1 MRWFRAAWLVL
12 ALHATAALAIEP
24 FVIRDIRVEGIQR
37 TEAGTIFSYL
47 PVKVGDTL
55 TDERV
60 AQAIRALFAT
70 GFFRDVSLERDGD
83 VLVVVV
89 QERPSVAQIDF
100 TGMSEFNRDQLIA
113 GMRQIGL
120 AEGQVFDRGL
130 LERAE
135 QELKRQYLS
144 RGYYAV
150 AVSTTVTPLERNRVS
165 VNFNIEEGRVAKIR
179 QISIIGAKTFSERQ
193 LLNQFVLRTPGLMT
207 WFSKHDQYSRQ
218 KLSSDLESLRSYYF
232 DRGYLEFSIDSTQ
245 VSITPDKQ
253 DIYITISISE
263 GGKYTVS
270 DIKVAGEM
278 LIPEAEVRKMIQ
290 FKPGDV
296 FSRARLTESTK
307 LITERLGN
315 DGYAFAN
322 VNAVPDLDQKK
333 QLAAFT
339 FFIDPG
345 RRVYVRRVNVT
356 GNSRTRDEVVRR
368 EMRQLEGAWYSG
380 DRITQSKQR
389 VDRLGY
395 FNEVNVE
402 TPAVPGATD
411 QVDVNVAVVEKPT
424 GVLLFGAGYGSG
436 DGLTFSGSITQ
447 QNIFGSGRHLS
458 LSFNTS
464 EINTVYALSYTNPYF
479 TVDGVSQGF
488 DLYYRI
494 SDPSARDLARYNTD
508 TLGGQIRMGVP
519 VSEIDTVHYG
529 LGYETVD
536 ITVFP
541 DSPLIYRDYVAT
553 FGPSNTNLY
562 LNIGWARD
570 GRDSLLY
577 PTKGTLQKAGAEV
590 GLPAGD
596 LNYYKLAYQYQRYFP
611 LSRVYTLM
619 LNADLGYGDGY
630 TDEPLPFF
638 KNFYAGG
645 VTSVRGFKSYTIGPK
660 DSDGNPRGGSQKLVG
675 NAEFLFP
682 FPGLEN
688 DRTVRLSTFID
699 MGYAGDKF
707 DTDQLRYSTGVALF
721 WASPLG
727 PLKVSVGFP
736 LRTRPLD
743 VEQRF
748 QFTIGGVF

>member
-12 ALHATAALAIEP
+12 ALHATAALPIEP

-37 TEAGTIFSYL
+37 TEAGTVFSYL

-55 TDERV
+55 TDEKA

-70 GFFRDVSLERDGD
+70 GFFRDVSLEREGD

-100 TGMSEFNRDQLIA
+100 AGMNEFNRDQVIA
-113 GMRQIGL
+113 GMRQAGL
-120 AEGQVFDRGL
+120 GEGQVYDRSL

-135 QELKRQYLS
+135 QELKRQYLG

-165 VNFNIEEGRVAKIR
+165 VNFNVEEGSIAKIR
-179 QISIIGAKTFSERQ
+179 QISIIGAKTFSERE
-193 LLNQFVLRTPGLMT
+193 LRNQFVLRTPGLMT

-218 KLSSDLESLRSYYF
+218 KLSSDLESLRSFYF

-263 GGKYTVS
+263 GAKYTVS
-270 DIKVAGEM
+270 DIKLAGEM
-278 LIPEAEVRKMIQ
+278 LIPEEEMRKLIRVG
-290 FKPGDV
+290 PGDV
-296 FSRARLTESTK
+296 FSRALLTESTK

-322 VNAVPDLDQKK
+322 VNAVPDLDKQK
-333 QLAAFT
+333 QQAAFT

-356 GNSRTRDEVVRR
+356 GNTRTRDEVVRR

-380 DRITQSKQR
+380 ERITQSKQR

-402 TPAVPGATD
+402 TPAVPGTTD
-411 QVDVNVAVVEKPT
+411 QVDVNVAIVEKPT
-424 GVLLFGAGYGSG
+424 GLLLFGAGYGTG
-436 DGLTFSGSITQ
+436 EGLTFSGSLTQ
-447 QNIFGSGRHLS
+447 QNIFGSGRHVS
-458 LSFNTS
+458 LALNTS
-464 EINTVYALSYTNPYF
+464 QINTVYSLSYTDPYF
-479 TVDGVSQGF
+479 TVDGISQGF
-488 DLYYRI
+488 DVYYRVT
-494 SDPSARDLARYNTD
+494 DPSARDLARYNTE
-508 TLGGQIRMGVP
+508 TLGGVLRMGVP
-519 VSEIDTVHYG
+519 VSEVDTIYYG
-529 LGYETVD
+529 LGYENVD

-541 DSPLIYRDYVAT
+541 DSPLVYRDYVAT
-553 FGPSNTNLY
+553 FGPSNANLFVTA
-562 LNIGWARD
+562 GWARD

-590 GLPAGD
+590 GLPGGD

-611 LSRVYTLM
+611 LTRFYTLM

-630 TDEPLPFF
+630 GQEPLPFF

-688 DRTVRLSTFID
+688 DRSVRLSAFTD
-699 MGYAGDKF
+699 MGYVGDRF
-707 DTDQLRYSTGVALF
+707 DTDQLRYSAGIALF
-721 WASPLG
+721 WASPMG
-727 PLKVSVGFP
+727 PLKISVAAP
-736 LRTRPLD
+736 LRKLPGDET
-743 VEQRF
+743 QKF
-748 QFTIGGVF
+748 QFTIGGLF